1 MFCPFC
7 HAPDTRVIDSRL
19 VADGTQVRR
28 RRECIECKERLTS
41 FEVAELLMPKVMKR
55 DGCRDPFN
63 EDKLRAGMQR
73 ALEKRPISA
82 EQFEASVSALIKK
95 LRATGEREVSSQLLG
110 QWVMES
116 LQALDPVAYVRFAS
130 VYWDFKDADAFK
142 EFVDQLNQSHS
153 EVQ

>member
-28 RRECIECKERLTS
+28 RRECVECKERLTS

-82 EQFEASVSALIKK
+82 EQFEASISALIKK

-116 LQALDPVAYVRFAS
+116 LQALDSVAYVRFAS
-130 VYWDFKDADAFK
+130 VYWDFKDVDAFR
-142 EFVDQLNQSHS
+142 ELVDQLNQSHS